1 VTLRALHERGRIPD
15 RPSVRIRRGLD
26 LRLAGEPD
34 RDRVEPG
41 PPVSRVAVLG
51 ADAPGVRPAL
61 EVEIGARVRLG
72 QTLFTDRRHPPIR
85 FTSPGA
91 GVVEAIER
99 GPRRRLEAVVVRLE
113 GDEEERF
120 EPVADAD
127 LDGARVRA
135 AMQASGLWTAL
146 RTRPFSRIPDP
157 DASPRALFVTALA
170 SEPLAPDPAPVITER
185 AEDFR
190 RGVAALATLT
200 EGPVFVCSR
209 PGAALPATEGGRVR
223 RAEFAGPHPAGLPGT
238 HIHHLAPAAAD
249 RVAWH
254 VGHADVLALGALLA
268 TGRLSTERVV
278 ALAGPAVARPRL
290 VRTRL
295 GASTEDLLRDALH
308 DGTVRVISGSV
319 LSGRRASGW
328 AAYLG
333 RGHAQVCAVEE
344 SPARSRT
351 GWVVPGWGGRARRV
365 PGVLGR
371 ARPWRATTALGG
383 RRGTFFPLERMERAF
398 PLAIPLAP
406 LLRALLVGD
415 VETARE
421 IGCLELD
428 EEDLALASF
437 LCPAKL
443 EYGALLRAALDEIEK
458 IERQQP

>member
-1 VTLRALHERGRIPD
+1 MTSRAPHEQGRIPD

-26 LRLAGEPD
+26 LRLEGAAEPGP
-34 RDRVEPG
+34 VEPG
-41 PPVSRVAVLG
+41 PPVRTVAVLG

-61 EVEIGARVRLG
+61 QVEVGARVRLG
-72 QTLFTDRRHPPIR
+72 QPLFVDRRRPDVR

-91 GVVEAIER
+91 GVVETVQR

-113 GDEEERF
+113 GDEQERF
-120 EPVADAD
+120 EPVRDAD
-127 LDGARVRA
+127 LTGARVRA
-135 AMQASGLWTAL
+135 AMQASGLWTGL

-170 SEPLAPDPAPVITER
+170 SEPLAPDPVPVIAER

-200 EGPVFVCSR
+200 EGPVFVCAR
-209 PGAALPATEGGRVR
+209 PGAALPETEGARVR

-238 HIHHLAPAAAD
+238 HIHHLAPAGPD

-254 VGHADVLALGALLA
+254 VGPADVLALGSLLA

-278 ALAGPAVARPRL
+278 ALAGPAVTRPRL
-290 VRTRL
+290 VRTRA
-295 GASTEDLLRDALH
+295 GASTEDLTRDALR
-308 DGTVRVISGSV
+308 GSQVRVISGSV
-319 LSGRRASGW
+319 LSGRRAAGW
-328 AAYLG
+328 GAHLG
-333 RGHAQVCAVEE
+333 QRHTLVCAIEE
-344 SPARSRT
+344 SAARSRF
-351 GWVVPGWGGRARRV
+351 GWLVPGWGGRARRV
-365 PGVLGR
+365 PGAFGR
-371 ARPWRATTALGG
+371 AKPWRATTALAG
-383 RRGTFFPLERMERAF
+383 RRGAFLPLERMDRAF

-421 IGCLELD
+421 LGCLELD

-437 LCPAKL
+437 LCPAKI
-443 EYGALLRAALDEIEK
+443 EYGALLRSALDEIE
-458 IERQQP
+458 RQEP